1 MKCILWQKLKK
12 TWVQCICFD
21 KIKTLVQCI
30 SWQKIKYRHWVH
42 CASLNHHVLF
52 IWNIYWMGLS
62 VNVFSFS
69 LNLGFLSHVQD
80 PERCQKPAV
89 QWRWTIPAISG
100 RSRLNHSTVGS
111 HIVTHCYVISQSI
124 VAPVITSLGNLLLS
138 IVTSLCDS
146 KTVEIHVNYYFIN
159 TVLPYVSI
167 CDIIMQVTVYF
178 TCFSF

>member
-1 MKCILWQKLKK
+1 
-12 TWVQCICFD
+12 
-21 KIKTLVQCI
+21 
-30 SWQKIKYRHWVH
+30 
-42 CASLNHHVLF
+42 
-52 IWNIYWMGLS
+52 MGLS
-62 VNVFSFS
+62 VNMFSFS

-80 PERCQKPAV
+80 SECCQKPAV
-89 QWRWTIPAISG
+89 QRRWTIPAISG

-111 HIVTHCYVISQSI
+111 HII

-146 KTVEIHVNYYFIN
+146 KTVEIHVNYYFID

>member
-1 MKCILWQKLKK
+1 MRFFESS
-12 TWVQCICFD
+12 CF
-21 KIKTLVQCI
+21 I
-30 SWQKIKYRHWVH
+30 YMEH
-42 CASLNHHVLF
+42 
-52 IWNIYWMGLS
+52 IYWMGLS
-62 VNVFSFS
+62 VNMFSFS

-80 PERCQKPAV
+80 PECCQKPAV
-89 QWRWTIPAISG
+89 HWRWTIPAISG

-111 HIVTHCYVISQSI
+111 HIVTHCYVISQTI
-124 VAPVITSLGNLLLS
+124 VALVVTSLGNSLLL

-146 KTVEIHVNYYFIN
+146 KTVEIRVNYYFID